1 MAPGILLYGNIT
13 RKEQKPCAFKA
24 TGPWRNNNARGV
36 IDCRAVFSSSSV
48 GSALERDCLKSWW
61 PLASNSEVSRS
72 WKELL

>member
-1 MAPGILLYGNIT
+1 MAARVLLYGNIA
-13 RKEQKPCAFKA
+13 REEHKPCAFKA

-36 IDCRAVFSSSSV
+36 IDCRAVFSSSNV
-48 GSALERDCLKSWW
+48 GCGLERDCLKSSW